1 MQQQQILEQ
10 QKQTIRD
17 AVHRVFGGF
26 IVKKDFSH
34 EEYEIM
40 DEKTRKSCLQFK
52 FVDHESIQKNY
63 PALPHNPKYKDLT
76 VLHISS
82 LSKCGANSGNTL
94 LRLMDELAQSIPFVE
109 YISLTDASTI
119 RKCNEHLNL
128 PDLRILTSER
138 GESWYNRWGYKSAKH
153 ADNMSINS
161 EIRNYNM
168 KDINPLLQSAVMDVF
183 PELDTSVTVHKYVK
197 SIYDQIRSFPEEDE
211 CDDEQ
216 IKKIQTLRMLID
228 ELSVK
233 YSKGLVK
240 TVEHGS
246 RGGSKRSATKRSA
259 TKRSAKKRKT
269 KKSRRR

>member
-1 MQQQQILEQ
+1 MQYQAQLQQ

-17 AVHRVFGGF
+17 AVQRVFKGF
-26 IVKKDFSH
+26 NVKKDFSN

-40 DEKTRKSCLQFK
+40 DAKTRKSCLQFK
-52 FVDHESIQKNY
+52 FVDHESIQKHY
-63 PALPHNPKYKDLT
+63 PALPHHPKYKDLT

-94 LRLMDELAQSIPFVE
+94 LRLIDELAQSIPFVE

-138 GESWYNRWGYKSAKH
+138 GESWYNHWGYKSATH

-161 EIRNYNM
+161 QIRNEKM
-168 KDINPLLQSAVMDVF
+168 RDINPLLHSAVMDVF
-183 PELDTSVTVHKYVK
+183 PELDRDISVHECVK
-197 SIYDQIRSFPEEDE
+197 TIYDQIRSFPEEDE

-228 ELSVK
+228 ELSVE

-246 RGGSKRSATKRSA
+246 HGGSKRSATKRSA
-259 TKRSAKKRKT
+259 KKRNEKKRKT

>member
-1 MQQQQILEQ
+1 MQYQAQLQQ
-10 QKQTIRD
+10 QKQTIID
-17 AVHRVFGGF
+17 AVHRVFRGF
-26 IVKKDFSH
+26 IVKKDFSN

-40 DEKTRKSCLQFK
+40 DAKTRKSCLQFK
-52 FVDHESIQKNY
+52 FVDHESIQKHY
-63 PALPHNPKYKDLT
+63 PALPHHPKYKDLT
-76 VLHISS
+76 VLHVSS

-94 LRLMDELAQSIPFVE
+94 LRLIDELAQSIPFVE

-119 RKCNEHLNL
+119 RKCNIVLNL
-128 PDLRILTSER
+128 NELKILTSER
-138 GESWYNRWGYKSAKH
+138 GESWYNHWGYKSATH

-161 EIRNYNM
+161 QIRNEKM
-168 KDINPLLQSAVMDVF
+168 RDINPLLRSAVMDVF
-183 PELDTSVTVHKYVK
+183 PELDTSDTVHKYVK

-216 IKKIQTLRMLID
+216 INKIKTLRMLID
-228 ELSVK
+228 ELSVE

-246 RGGSKRSATKRSA
+246 HGGSKRSATKRSA
-259 TKRSAKKRKT
+259 KKRNEKKRNP